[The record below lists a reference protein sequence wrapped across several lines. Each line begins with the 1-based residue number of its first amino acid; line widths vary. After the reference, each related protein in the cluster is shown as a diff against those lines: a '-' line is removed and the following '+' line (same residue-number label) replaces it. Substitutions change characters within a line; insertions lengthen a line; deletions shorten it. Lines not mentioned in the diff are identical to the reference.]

1 MAPIQ
6 TALFV
11 LVRIVANPLSNV
23 FQKQLTRRAASPVF
37 IIGAVHVVLAVA
49 CLPLWFVPDAITLR
63 RGPELWGTMTVCAC
77 LAVSGNAL
85 LVAAVRSTDLSILGP
100 INAYKSVLGLVL
112 AIALIG
118 EWPTIPGVVGV
129 LMILAGSYLVV
140 DRVPGQPRRH
150 AFVRFFRERGTQLRF
165 GALVLSATE
174 AVFLK
179 KAIMLSSP
187 LTTFALWATLGAAVG
202 AGGAAVLLGRQTA
215 EEIRIFRDET
225 ATYLRL
231 AGTTGLMQLA
241 TVFTFGMLQVGY
253 SLALFQ
259 LSALISVFLG
269 YRYFQEGHMRT
280 RIIGSLV
287 MTAGAALIVVFGRR
301 G

>member
-1 MAPIQ
+1 MATMP

-11 LVRIVANPLSNV
+11 LVRIVANPISNV
-23 FQKQLTRRAASPVF
+23 FQKQLTQKAASPVF
-37 IIGAVHVVLAVA
+37 IIGAIHVVLAVA
-49 CLPLWFVPDAITLR
+49 CLPLWFLPGATVLR
-63 RGPELWGTMTVCAC
+63 GGPGLWRTMTVCAC
-77 LAVSGNAL
+77 FAVSGNAL
-85 LVAAVRSTDLSILGP
+85 LVAAVKSTDLSILGP

-112 AIALIG
+112 AIAMIG
-118 EWPTIPGVVGV
+118 ELPTIPGVVGV

-140 DRVPGQPRRH
+140 DRVPDQPRRH
-150 AFVRFFRERGTQLRF
+150 AFARFFRERGIQLRF
-165 GALVLSATE
+165 AALALSATE

-179 KAIMLSSP
+179 KAILLSSP

-202 AGGAAVLLGRQTA
+202 AVGITFLLGRQA
-215 EEIRIFRDET
+215 VDEVRVFQNE
-225 ATYLRL
+225 AGTYLRL
-231 AGTTGLMQLA
+231 AITTGLMQLA
-241 TVFTFGMLQVGY
+241 TVFTFGVLQVGY

-280 RIIGSLV
+280 RIVGSLV
-287 MTAGAALIVVFGRR
+287 MTAGAALIVVFGRA